1 MSCSNLFS
9 SAATRFASRDL
20 MASWEWESWT
30 TLQITVLSSSLAGI
44 FFDAI
49 EVFPPS
55 TTMLTIAKRMD
66 RTRRQT
72 TMERILSSDDCT
84 SFRIAFE
91 NVVKSLW
98 LAVFLDCLYMCTV
111 YNRLLWPEHKIFSCQ
126 LLLPITLSHFV
137 VYSRFRC
144 CCNWSTSKLG
154 LSLQNGSGQNS
165 LDQSSSLKLNI
176 SILLRRD
183 AILYSR
189 TNFMCKCIEI
199 VDIRFSYSNTF
210 QCKYTLLVLKL
221 INYSSTHYKHKI
233 ITMQQTYSCAHKD
246 ILEIRCDCNAYTVST
261 EENNPFRPGNLH
273 N

>member
-20 MASWEWESWT
+20 MASWEWKSWT
-30 TLQITVLSSSLAGI
+30 TLQITVLSSSLVGI

-72 TMERILSSDDCT
+72 TMERILSSDDFT

-111 YNRLLWPEHKIFSCQ
+111 YNRLLWSEHKIFSCQ

-154 LSLQNGSGQNS
+154 LSLQNGSGQ
-165 LDQSSSLKLNI
+165 KLTWSKFFFKI
-176 SILLRRD
+176 KYFDTTKTRCDTIFILLANQFHVQMHRD
-183 AILYSR
+183 
-189 TNFMCKCIEI
+189 CW
-199 VDIRFSYSNTF
+199 
-210 QCKYTLLVLKL
+210 
-221 INYSSTHYKHKI
+221 HKI
-233 ITMQQTYSCAHKD
+233 
-246 ILEIRCDCNAYTVST
+246 
-261 EENNPFRPGNLH
+261 
-273 N
+273 